1 MDNLNPTSIKHGG
14 GIISSIKVENENN
27 TDFLQKIVH
36 SIEKNERELT
46 MQRSDFERYQNQMQK
61 DLQTMQHQIST
72 LEQKYITDNKRIET
86 LEKAIQIPGTQM
98 SVGESVLA
106 NRKTLVRTLNLV
118 SKKADSE
125 ELNDVALKQEKK
137 LNSQIEDLKIELAS
151 NVDIQKLNQANHAI
165 IDRIDVLAD
174 DLRNKVDKS
183 FLKVLSS
190 ESASLRNFAD
200 FERKTNTMLKT
211 LEESIGKTS
220 QSLRDQDSRTKSISD
235 QMSKVSLD
243 VDQIMQDLEA
253 LSLSTCDQVKKEEL
267 SDLHRQNTAFDD
279 RIRSCQNDTET
290 LFASHET
297 LAKHLTKRISD
308 IYTKHEV
315 EKRISNYL
323 DKDTFFDEVQKIH
336 EKVGDSKSMQ
346 ALQQLQQSFEKFKGE
361 MNATVKKADL
371 SAQFIALYEQK

>member
-1 MDNLNPTSIKHGG
+1 MDDINPTSIKHGG
-14 GIISSIKVENENN
+14 GIISSMKVENEKN
-27 TDFLQKIVH
+27 TDFLQTIMH
-36 SIEKNERELT
+36 RIEQNERELT

-61 DLQTMQHQIST
+61 EMQTMQHQISS
-72 LEQKYITDNKRIET
+72 LEQKYITDIKRIET
-86 LEKAIQIPGTQM
+86 LEKAIQIPGIEM

-125 ELNDVALKQEKK
+125 DLNDVALKQEKK
-137 LNSQIEDLKIELAS
+137 LNSQIEDLKNELAS

-200 FERKTNTMLKT
+200 FERKTNTKLKT
-211 LEESIGKTS
+211 LEDSIGKTS
-220 QSLRDQDSRTKSISD
+220 QSLGDQDSRTKSISD
-235 QMSKVSLD
+235 QMSKVSID
-243 VDQIMQDLEA
+243 IDQIMQDLEA
-253 LSLSTCDQVKKEEL
+253 LSLSICDQVKKEEL

-279 RIRSCQNDTET
+279 RIRSCQNDTKT

-315 EKRISNYL
+315 EKRISEFL
-323 DKDTFFDEVQKIH
+323 DKDTFFDEVQKIY

-346 ALQQLQQSFEKFKGE
+346 ALQQLQQSFEKFKGD
-361 MNATVKKADL
+361 MSVTVKKADL
-371 SAQFIALYEQK
+371 SAQFIALYEEK